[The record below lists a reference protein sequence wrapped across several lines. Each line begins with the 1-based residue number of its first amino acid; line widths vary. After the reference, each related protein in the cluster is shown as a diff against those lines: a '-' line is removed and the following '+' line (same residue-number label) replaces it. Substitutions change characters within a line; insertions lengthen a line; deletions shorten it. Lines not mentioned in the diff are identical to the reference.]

1 LDWFKVFNEYKC
13 MLKIQNTDKLV
24 GEQFIVPNP
33 TTIWTVIG
41 VHTYGPEGDYQIHL
55 RTSDSANDR
64 VFILKEEE
72 GPSDLTYG
80 LNANYK
86 ITDTFEPFNSV
97 WVTEGAISS
106 VSSMLR
112 TLRRIISHANN

>member
-1 LDWFKVFNEYKC
+1 

-24 GEQFIVPNP
+24 GEQFVVPNP

-64 VFILKEEE
+64 VFILKEEVLKEEE
-72 GPSDLTYG
+72 GFDVMA
-80 LNANYK
+80 NAKYK

-97 WVTEGAISS
+97 WVTEANIGTIT
-106 VSSMLR
+106 SMLR
-112 TLRRIISHANN
+112 TLRRIISYANN